1 MLVKETFNSLL
12 SKHSTN
18 TELNETLWQEI
29 ESNYTHKK
37 RHYHSLSHLENLLN
51 QLTEIKSQIQDW
63 DTLLFSVF
71 YHDIIYHSK
80 SQKNEENSAEL
91 AQKRLAQINYPAHKI
106 QTCFDQIIATKTHK
120 LSPNNDTN
128 LFTDA
133 DLSILGTDWKDYEK
147 YTNQIRLEYSIYPD
161 FVYKPGRKKVLRHF
175 LEMARIFKTDYFY
188 SKFEK
193 QARLNLNQEL
203 TLL

>member
-37 RHYHSLSHLENLLN
+37 RQYHSLSHIENLIA
-51 QLTEIKSQIQDW
+51 QLTEIKSQIQVW

-80 SQKNEENSAEL
+80 SQKNEEKMSNSLFLCQSSRHVEGT
-91 AQKRLAQINYPAHKI
+91 KRNRIRAK
-106 QTCFDQIIATKTHK
+106 
-120 LSPNNDTN
+120 NN
-128 LFTDA
+128 
-133 DLSILGTDWKDYEK
+133 
-147 YTNQIRLEYSIYPD
+147 
-161 FVYKPGRKKVLRHF
+161 
-175 LEMARIFKTDYFY
+175 
-188 SKFEK
+188 
-193 QARLNLNQEL
+193 
-203 TLL
+203 